1 MGLDSVELVI
11 AIERE
16 FDLEIPDADARTM
29 ITVGDM
35 YDFVH
40 RALAKRAQDAGA
52 PAPDQAELWNKVLD
66 IIVEEVGA
74 DRRRLVREARFI
86 ADLGVN

>member
-1 MGLDSVELVI
+1 MAV
-11 AIERE
+11 ERE

-29 ITVGDM
+29 ITVGNM

-40 RALAKRAQDAGA
+40 RVLAKRAQEAGA
-52 PAPDQAELWNKVLD
+52 PPPDQAQLWNRVLD
-66 IIVEEVGA
+66 VIVEDVGA
-74 DRRRLVREARFI
+74 DRRRLVRDARFI